1 MEMIYDYM
9 IVGGGI
15 VGLSTGYALIKKHPR
30 AKVLILEKEPS
41 LAAHQTGRNSGV
53 IHTGIYYKPGS
64 LKARFAREGG
74 KKLIEYCEKNS
85 IHYDICGKLI
95 VATEETELV
104 ELEKLYKRGL
114 ENGLSVEMINYDKMK
129 EIEPNVN
136 GISAIKVPMA
146 GIVNYKQVSESY
158 AKDYRENGGE
168 LKLNTKVVDIKEKD
182 DEIEVVTDH
191 GVFHTKYFINCA
203 GLFSDRITKMAGVDP
218 KMKIVPF
225 RGEYY
230 KLKESKS
237 NLVNNLIYPVPDPQ
251 FPFLGVHLTR
261 MINGEIHVGPNAV
274 LAFKRE
280 GYKKTDLN
288 VNDLLEI
295 LSYPAFW
302 KIAKQHLKYGLGEM
316 HRSVSKQKFL
326 ESLQRL
332 VPAIVKEDLVTTE
345 AGVRAQAL
353 TIDGK
358 LVDDFMIIKSKRSI
372 HVCNAPS
379 PAATASMAIGEEI
392 VTYIDSLLVV

>member
-1 MEMIYDYM
+1 MFYDYI

-15 VGLSTGYALIKKHPR
+15 VGLSTGYALTEKQPN
-30 AKVLILEKEPS
+30 AKILIIEKEAS

-53 IHTGIYYKPGS
+53 IHSGIYYKPGS

-85 IHYDICGKLI
+85 IQYDICGKLI
-95 VATEETELV
+95 VATEEHELI
-104 ELEKLYKRGL
+104 ELNKLYERGI
-114 ENGLSVEMINYDKMK
+114 ENGLKVELINQDELK
-129 EIEPNVN
+129 ELEPHAN

-146 GIVNYKQVSESY
+146 GIVNYKQISESL
-158 AKDYRENGGE
+158 ANEIQEKGGE
-168 LKLNTKVVDIKEKD
+168 IKTKTKVLDIKEKS
-182 DEIEVVTDH
+182 DEIEVETNN
-191 GVFHTKYFINCA
+191 GSFNTKYLINCA
-203 GLFSDRITKMAGVDP
+203 GLFSDRITKMSGIDP

-225 RGEYY
+225 RGEYF

-237 NLVNNLIYPVPDPQ
+237 YLVKNLIYPVPDPQ

-261 MINGEIHVGPNAV
+261 MVNGEIHVGPNAV

-280 GYKKTDLN
+280 GYKKTDLDL
-288 VNDLLEI
+288 NDLFDTLT
-295 LSYPAFW
+295 YPAFW
-302 KIAKQHLKYGLGEM
+302 KIARKHLRYGLGEM
-316 HRSVSKQKFL
+316 HRSISKNKFL

-332 VPAIVKEDLVTTE
+332 VPEVELDDLVKTE

-358 LVDDFMIIKSKRSI
+358 LVDDFIILKSKRSI

-379 PAATASMAIGEEI
+379 PAATASIAIGEEI
-392 VTYIDSLLVV
+392 VSYLDSLLVV